1 MELVVMADLA
11 RLKGMVYINYIITV
25 HALKTAK
32 LGLTENTNPAVVG
45 YYLWN
50 NTLAKASIIT
60 YYQRTK
66 E

>member
-1 MELVVMADLA
+1 MELVVRADLA

-32 LGLTENTNPAVVG
+32 LGLTEKHESRSG
-45 YYLWN
+45 GL
-50 NTLAKASIIT
+50 LSL
-60 YYQRTK
+60 